1 MLVFFTDHLFG
12 LNMART
18 ALQGFMAGKMV
29 PLAYMGVVGV
39 IFSYTP
45 FAFLG
50 SVPVLTLMGKV
61 AVMDI
66 IVYILV
72 AIAWILAIELV
83 NHLIFSYAMRK
94 LTVQGG

>member
-1 MLVFFTDHLFG
+1 
-12 LNMART
+12 
-18 ALQGFMAGKMV
+18 
-29 PLAYMGVVGV
+29 
-39 IFSYTP
+39 
-45 FAFLG
+45 
-50 SVPVLTLMGKV
+50 MGKV